1 MRKFHNRSLADCKF
15 HAMSDTW
22 PQRDKQGKGLK
33 KKQPMKS
40 TLSSKTQVPTL
51 SIPPKLSRIFFS
63 FAFKKLQKTGCQAS
77 KCSKGSPLPA
87 LRIQDGFTLKK
98 KKKSKAWSL
107 LKHMDHSWLKMTQNH
122 SGHYKKY
129 LSGTRTFTKKYICK
143 KYSFPN
149 QTSRRGYFF

>member
-51 SIPPKLSRIFFS
+51 SIPPKLSRIFFFPLLLKNS
-63 FAFKKLQKTGCQAS
+63 KKRDARHLNV
-77 KCSKGSPLPA
+77 
-87 LRIQDGFTLKK
+87 LRDPP
-98 KKKSKAWSL
+98 SL
-107 LKHMDHSWLKMTQNH
+107 L
-122 SGHYKKY
+122 
-129 LSGTRTFTKKYICK
+129 
-143 KYSFPN
+143 
-149 QTSRRGYFF
+149 